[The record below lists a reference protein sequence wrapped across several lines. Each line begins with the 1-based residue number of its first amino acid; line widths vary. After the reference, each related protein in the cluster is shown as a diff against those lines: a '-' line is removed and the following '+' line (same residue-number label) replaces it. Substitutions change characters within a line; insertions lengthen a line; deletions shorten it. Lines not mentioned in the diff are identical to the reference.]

1 MARDTIMAELQNPGV
16 ELVLNLLDA
25 ADQLDTMSRSELE
38 RLLRE
43 AAYMLG
49 ELIERSIPL
58 GNSFSPTDS
67 RDDD

>member
-1 MARDTIMAELQNPGV
+1 MTQLHNPGV
-16 ELVLNLLDA
+16 ELVLKLLDA
-25 ADQLDTMSRSELE
+25 SDQLDTMTRSELE

>member
-1 MARDTIMAELQNPGV
+1 MARDTVMAQLHNPAV
-16 ELVLNLLDA
+16 ELVLKLLDA
-25 ADQLDTMSRSELE
+25 ADQLDTMPQSELE

-58 GNSFSPTDS
+58 GNPPLPNDPG
-67 RDDD
+67 R